1 MAIDI
6 NDGYDK
12 IGDKITNTKR
22 FKQLQKD
29 YEKLKKKTGSAYEK
43 RKEELTK
50 RYENY
55 KKTYQDKKKK
65 FNKSKETLTTQ
76 FEKLLELK
84 LDSADNLSAPVIDTF
99 SEKSLNSIK
108 EKKENSK
115 GVKKYLIEKFIVGIE
130 GLKPKILEMLKKE
143 ILKAAGCSDNQT
155 YTPNLDL
162 YIKLQ
167 SIDFLGMLK
176 EDPSGEVGQIIYEQN
191 NIVIGSVPFAM
202 NKEIYNRIQNI
213 NQSFSTQ
220 YSTLYKGI
228 STQDLF
234 DITYVEQDG
243 SGNNGNFLKV
253 KLANRV
259 TGNIIKQF
267 LKDYYKTIEV
277 LDFKNIFGNLI
288 NQLVGALSIQKN
300 DGSNDI
306 IEYQKVLIIIQRILG
321 LCFDPNKE
329 IDVSGSAKLSE
340 LDNIDDSFFEFT
352 EIDLNFIDETLTNIQ
367 NRVAVF
373 ESCDNLRLPVNV
385 SAALDAVNNLVF
397 VPGGNNNNNINDAV
411 DLATSITENPNW
423 LPLQL
428 NLDLEFIKEF
438 PKAIINT
445 LLSPK
450 TILPLAIVLKSVGNN
465 SMDQITNYTDFIK
478 KFKTFFVNIS
488 SKIGG
493 MFAKIIFDSVV
504 KDIKNLVKGVI
515 TDLKNEKNQK
525 RVAIILALTE
535 IVTTLYD
542 IFVKDIRECKSVIDE
557 LQKLLKLTS
566 NIFSG
571 SGNEIPLPLLAASKY
586 MDGFSSSRAYTG
598 IIGEFEKLGIPTG
611 PMADGSPNKFMAA
624 VKAVVDGI
632 DKEESE
638 NGKTEIACLGFT
650 VTPIGVTAPGLC
662 FGKKL

>member
-12 IGDKITNTKR
+12 IGDKITSTKR
-22 FKQLQKD
+22 YKQLQKD
-29 YEKLKKKTGSAYEK
+29 YKKLKKKTGTAYEK
-43 RKEELTK
+43 RKKEVTK

-55 KKTYQDKKKK
+55 KKTYQNKKKK

-84 LDSADNLSAPVIDTF
+84 FDSADDLYTSGVDAFTSNYRYEL
-99 SEKSLNSIK
+99 
-108 EKKENSK
+108 EKKNKNNK

-130 GLKPKILEMLKKE
+130 ELKPKILDMLKNE
-143 ILKAAGCSDNQT
+143 ILKAAGCSENQT

-191 NIVIGSVPFAM
+191 NITIGSVPFAM
-202 NKEIYNRIQNI
+202 NKEIFNRIQNI
-213 NQSFSTQ
+213 NQPFSVQ
-220 YSTLYKGI
+220 YSSLYKGI

-234 DITYVEQDG
+234 DVTYVEQDG
-243 SGNNGNFLKV
+243 SGNTGNFLKI

-259 TGNIIKQF
+259 TGNVIKQF

-306 IEYQKVLIIIQRILG
+306 IEYQKVLVIIQRILG

-373 ESCDNLRLPVNV
+373 ESCDNLRVPVNAP
-385 SAALDAVNNLVF
+385 AALEAVNNLVF

-411 DLATSITENPNW
+411 NLATSITENPNW
-423 LPLQL
+423 LPLQI

-465 SMDQITNYTDFIK
+465 SMDGITSYTDFIK
-478 KFKTFFVNIS
+478 KFKTLFVNIS

-504 KDIKNLVKGVI
+504 KDIKHLVKGVI

-525 RVAIILALTE
+525 RVSIILALTE
-535 IVTTLYD
+535 IVTTLFD

-566 NIFSG
+566 KIFSG

-632 DKEESE
+632 DKEEAE